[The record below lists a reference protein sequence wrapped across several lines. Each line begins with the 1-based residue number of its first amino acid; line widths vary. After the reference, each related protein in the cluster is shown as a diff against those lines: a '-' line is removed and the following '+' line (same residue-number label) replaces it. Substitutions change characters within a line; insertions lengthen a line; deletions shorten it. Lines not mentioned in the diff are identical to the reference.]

1 MVAIDQPL
9 YETPALRDKIRT
21 MAKKESSL
29 LNMIVGLGGVA
40 LIASA
45 LLGGVY
51 AITKEPIELAK
62 AKKLKEAIQL
72 VTPEFDND
80 PAAEMYMLPVE
91 NNDSLI
97 CYPTRIGGE
106 LVATAIKTYSDNGF
120 SGRFYIM
127 VGLDKNGTIIN
138 TAVLEHAE
146 TPGLGDK
153 IEKKKSD
160 WSDQFNDKNP
170 ETSKIKV
177 TKDGGDID
185 GITASTITSRAFCEA
200 VQQAFETYKK
210 EGKHE

>member
-1 MVAIDQPL
+1 MVATDQPL
-9 YETPALRDKIRT
+9 YETPTLRDKIRT

-80 PAAEMYMLPVE
+80 PAVEMYMLPVE

-127 VGLDKNGTIIN
+127 V
-138 TAVLEHAE
+138 
-146 TPGLGDK
+146 
-153 IEKKKSD
+153 
-160 WSDQFNDKNP
+160 
-170 ETSKIKV
+170 
-177 TKDGGDID
+177 
-185 GITASTITSRAFCEA
+185 
-200 VQQAFETYKK
+200 
-210 EGKHE
+210 

>member
-1 MVAIDQPL
+1 
-9 YETPALRDKIRT
+9 

-80 PAAEMYMLPVE
+80 PAQEMYMLPVE

-127 VGLDKNGTIIN
+127 VGMDKNGTIIN

-160 WSDQFNDKNP
+160 WSDQFSGKDPATFKL
-170 ETSKIKV
+170 KV

-200 VQQAFETYKK
+200 VQQAYETYQK

>member
-1 MVAIDQPL
+1 
-9 YETPALRDKIRT
+9 

-51 AITKEPIELAK
+51 AVTKEPIELAK

-80 PAAEMYMLPVE
+80 PAVEMYMLPID

-97 CYPTRIGGE
+97 CYPVSMGGE
-106 LVATAIKTYSDNGF
+106 LVATAIKTYSDKGF

-153 IEKKKSD
+153 MDKKKSD
-160 WSDQFNDKNP
+160 WSDQFNDKDP
-170 ETSKIKV
+170 ATFKLEV

-200 VQQAFETYKK
+200 VQQAYETYQK